1 MPSLLSRLAALPL
14 FLSAAC
20 WPGLAGA
27 QEARFV
33 TYENDEFFNTD
44 RYYTNGIQLSARHA
58 QDGRSPGE
66 RSLTE
71 GLCRWFGC
79 AGARLLFTQN
89 SFGQL
94 MYTPGNIKIATYQR
108 HDRPYA
114 GFLYLERDYLFL
126 SPDGKVLTT
135 LAGQAGLTGRASLA
149 EQTQKLVHRM
159 LDRPEPRGWDHQV
172 GNALAFVLSVERRSA
187 LPFLSGEVGPGVQ
200 LRTNAYWRL
209 AAGTLMSYAAAGLTV
224 TLGKDLPAVSPM
236 PPGITHSLSSAKQD
250 TSCLW
255 EWLQCTVFAG
265 VEGRYMGYNLFLQG
279 RPWREDPGVPP
290 RRKVGDVMAGLRL
303 DFPRTRGPGHGPWFI
318 QFRATRRSP
327 EFCSPCRVPRHTF
340 GSLTIGSDF

>member
-1 MPSLLSRLAALPL
+1 MPSLLSRIAALPL
-14 FLSAAC
+14 VSAAAC
-20 WPGLAGA
+20 LPGPAGA
-27 QEARFV
+27 QDARFV

-44 RYYTNGIQLSARHA
+44 RYSTNGIQFTARHA
-58 QDGRSPGE
+58 QDARGPGE
-66 RSLTE
+66 RRFTG
-71 GLCRWFGC
+71 GLCRWLGC
-79 AGARLLFTQN
+79 AGDRLLFTQN

-94 MYTPGNIKIATYQR
+94 MYTPGNIKIATNQR

-114 GFLYLERDYLFL
+114 GLLYLERDYLFL

-149 EQTQKLVHRM
+149 EQTQKFVHRV

-172 GNALAFVLSVERRSA
+172 GNSLAYVVSVERHHA
-187 LPFLSGEVGPGVQ
+187 LSFLSGGVGPGVQ
-200 LRTNAYWRL
+200 LQTNAYWRL

-236 PPGITHSLSSAKQD
+236 PPGITHSLGSGKQD
-250 TSCLW
+250 SSCLW
-255 EWLQCTVFAG
+255 DWLQCTVFAG

-279 RPWREDPGVPP
+279 RPWRNDPGVPP

-303 DFPRTRGPGHGPWFI
+303 DLPRTRGPGSS
-318 QFRATRRSP
+318 RATS
-327 EFCSPCRVPRHTF
+327 
-340 GSLTIGSDF
+340 